1 MSSVAPKSNNELGM
15 SLMLLALALGF
26 TWLLL
31 GSFRLG
37 DVSKLFSFITLATCI
52 LFKQRWVIYLVAVA
66 FIFVGTQR
74 WQVGLNFDVSHMM
87 RVFAFMGYLVFSL
100 RFTDCPLRLR
110 FDAGV
115 KGALTV
121 DTSQKHQIMQATRPI
136 MAGLLWI
143 PLALFAAYF
152 LLWGVPLDATTDE
165 RLGIQPTGFRSI
177 TVFWLLSVFW
187 FVGSGL
193 FWWMAERENDPLRA
207 RVFLRSVFGQQV
219 YPELNPIEKSLA
231 KKRMRKSD

>member
-1 MSSVAPKSNNELGM
+1 
-15 SLMLLALALGF
+15 
-26 TWLLL
+26 
-31 GSFRLG
+31 
-37 DVSKLFSFITLATCI
+37 
-52 LFKQRWVIYLVAVA
+52 
-66 FIFVGTQR
+66 
-74 WQVGLNFDVSHMM
+74 
-87 RVFAFMGYLVFSL
+87 
-100 RFTDCPLRLR
+100 
-110 FDAGV
+110 
-115 KGALTV
+115 
-121 DTSQKHQIMQATRPI
+121 MQATRPI

-231 KKRMRKSD
+231 KKRTRKSD